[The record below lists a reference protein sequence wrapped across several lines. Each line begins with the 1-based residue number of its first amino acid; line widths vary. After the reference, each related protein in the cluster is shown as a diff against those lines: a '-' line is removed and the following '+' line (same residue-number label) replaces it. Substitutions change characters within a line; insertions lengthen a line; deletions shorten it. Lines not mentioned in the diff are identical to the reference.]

1 MVARNTVGEG
11 EGRSEVD
18 EQGRGVGVR
27 INALNLR
34 NSVDL
39 CTWSR
44 PSARPLCTRIAV
56 NSNLVLPERKN
67 VTPTPPSPPPPR
79 SSRVTNI
86 CSSQDCA
93 RPLKRFRTFELLLI
107 LIINYNNY

>member
-1 MVARNTVGEG
+1 MVARNTVREG

-67 VTPTPPSPPPPR
+67 VTPTPLPPPPPPPPPR

-93 RPLKRFRTFELLLI
+93 RPLKRFQLPVHL
-107 LIINYNNY
+107 NYY